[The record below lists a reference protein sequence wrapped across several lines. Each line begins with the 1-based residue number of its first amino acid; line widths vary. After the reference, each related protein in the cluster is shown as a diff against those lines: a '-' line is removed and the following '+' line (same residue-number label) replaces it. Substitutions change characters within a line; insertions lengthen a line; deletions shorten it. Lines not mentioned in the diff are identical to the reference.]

1 MFVTSARDRLL
12 TSASNRF
19 GDLGDFIERRP
30 WVVILMSTLMAI
42 LFGMGA
48 GGVVLET
55 EGVYLWIPTTSE
67 TYTNFLSYND
77 AFQAGA
83 KLNFLNFIVSAE
95 DGGSVLRKDLLVEV
109 VDLHHNVTVD
119 FVSPKGESFQDHC
132 FKSSVALHGVDSPC
146 EQTTFLQLFDYT
158 DAGIPAAEADIL
170 AAVNTANSVSSVAS
184 SLGGLTYS
192 DSDQTAI
199 TGASTMIMAYA
210 LKNLDASQIDYETY
224 IVEQTLPETLKELY
238 PKLTIQRL
246 SSVAFDEE
254 VKKLVVDDMPLFMGA
269 IYIIIIFLALT
280 FGPLTRAKNRVLLSF
295 VALPQVILSLMF
307 ATGCQ
312 GFFGAKISTLN
323 FLIGFILAG
332 VGVDDMI
339 VVEEFYAR
347 ARAKNS
353 KSVMR
358 DTLSEGGMAVFLT
371 SFTAVVAF
379 LVGAFVDLPAVRSF
393 CVCAGLAF
401 GFNFVMNVTFFPAFL
416 LLDERRCCFPS
427 CCSCCVGRAH
437 EEEGQNGDGD
447 EDKEGEVVVVEK
459 PPSLVQSFFKNVIC
473 PALEKPPVQ
482 ALVMIVTFGAAVGSL
497 VYGLDIDV
505 GLSVTEVVP
514 DSSYAVT
521 FFDTLEEKF
530 TSQVKIMCFS
540 AEGIDF
546 SSSTDVGKLTELF
559 DDIEVIPT
567 VLGRVGRYS
576 GHWLLHYQAYL
587 TNNGLDP
594 YTDFGKSYVDF
605 LESSTCNSMPCDVY
619 AMDVRGVIESGELK
633 SVAQSRFFFEEISPT
648 ETSEVWK
655 VYKELKSLQTSS
667 GLGGYYFIELFMYAE
682 NDSLMFMYLFRSLGV
697 TLVAV
702 ATAMF
707 IFTDTASTIYITLCV
722 CCIDCH
728 LLGFARVWDTR
739 LNSVLFTTF
748 IMSVGLSV
756 DYCVHIAHAYVHAE
770 EKTDPTKRLKE
781 ALMSLGP
788 AVFKGGFTTLLG
800 VCLLSLA
807 SSSVFRMFFKMLFL
821 TVIFGV
827 LHGVFSL
834 PVFLCLHQKLMNRLG
849 LGHGDGKGGR
859 GEKAKME
866 EEDDSKL

>member
-1 MFVTSARDRLL
+1 MFVSSSRARLL
-12 TSASNRF
+12 DCCSSKF
-19 GDLGDFIERRP
+19 GDLGDLIERRP
-30 WVVILMSTLMAI
+30 WLVILVSSLIAI

-48 GGVVLET
+48 GGVNLET

-77 AFQAGA
+77 AYQAGA
-83 KLNFLNFIVSAE
+83 KLNFLNFIIAAE
-95 DGGSVLRKDLLVEV
+95 DGGSILRKEILAQV

-132 FKSSVALHGVDSPC
+132 FKSSVSLHGVSSPC
-146 EQTTFLQLFDYT
+146 SQTTFLQLFGYSDS
-158 DAGIPAAEADIL
+158 GIPASESDIL
-170 AAVNTANSVSSVAS
+170 SEVNTANSVSSVAS
-184 SLGGLTYS
+184 ALGGLTYS
-192 DSDQTAI
+192 DPSSTVI
-199 TGASTMIMAYA
+199 SGASTMIMAYT
-210 LKNLDASQIDYETY
+210 LKNLKASQLDYETY
-224 IVEQTLPETLKELY
+224 IIKQTLPDKLKELY
-238 PKLTIQRL
+238 PDLTIQRL
-246 SSVAFDEE
+246 SSQAFDEE

-347 ARAKNS
+347 AKAKNS

-416 LLDERRCCFPS
+416 FLDESRCCFPS
-427 CCSCCVGRAH
+427 CCSCCIGRAH
-437 EEEGQNGDGD
+437 EDKSTPNDND
-447 EDKEGEVVVVEK
+447 DKEKDEVVVVEK
-459 PPSLVQSFFKNVIC
+459 PPSLVHSFFKNIIC
-473 PALEKPPVQ
+473 PALEIPAVQ
-482 ALVMIVTFGAAVGSL
+482 ALVLLVTFGAAAGSL
-497 VYGLDIDV
+497 AYGLDIEV

-530 TSQVKIMCFS
+530 TSQVKIMCYS
-540 AEGIDF
+540 AENIDY
-546 SSSTDVGKLTELF
+546 SSSSDVGKLTDLF
-559 DDIEVIPT
+559 DDIEAIDT
-567 VLGRVGRYS
+567 VLGRVGRYG

-587 TNNGLDP
+587 TNNGKDP
-594 YTDFGKSYVDF
+594 YTNFGESYTDF

-619 AMDVRGVIESGELK
+619 AMDVIGTIESGELK
-633 SVAQSRFFFEEISPT
+633 SVDQARFFFEEVSLT

-655 VYKELKSLQTSS
+655 VYTKLKSLQASH
-667 GLGGYYFIELFMYAE
+667 GLSGYYFIELFMYAE

-697 TLVAV
+697 TLIAV
-702 ATAMF
+702 AGAMF
-707 IFTDTASTIYITLCV
+707 AFTDTASTIYITLCV
-722 CCIDCH
+722 MCIDCH

-770 EKTDPTKRLKE
+770 EKHDPTKRLKE

-800 VCLLSLA
+800 VCLLSMA

-827 LHGVFSL
+827 LHGVISL
-834 PVFLCLHQKLMNRLG
+834 PVFLCLHQKFFSPSSPEK
-849 LGHGDGKGGR
+849 GDKDFEER
-859 GEKAKME
+859 VKME
-866 EEDDSKL
+866 EDNKL